1 MDIDNTKI
9 AVTGGYRYGNGTVFV
24 GNWNNT
30 GLRDGLGHLQFPDN
44 TRYDGYFADGLFN
57 GLGVLTFIDG
67 AKYEGQFLEGW
78 FHGYGI
84 FWRSDGMK
92 HEGEFR
98 GGKIWGLGLT
108 TYSDGTTGFPKNE
121 GFYQDCRMIR
131 KKSCPE
137 VVQRAQKIAFMA
149 RNLFKTNCQ

>member
-1 MDIDNTKI
+1 MFSSEAGLWISIIVDKSALFRRQNQLIYLIFPAKI

-67 AKYEGQFLEGW
+67 AK
-78 FHGYGI
+78 
-84 FWRSDGMK
+84 
-92 HEGEFR
+92 
-98 GGKIWGLGLT
+98 
-108 TYSDGTTGFPKNE
+108 
-121 GFYQDCRMIR
+121 
-131 KKSCPE
+131 
-137 VVQRAQKIAFMA
+137 
-149 RNLFKTNCQ
+149 